1 MNWHRVSRNKILFV
15 TAVLLIVA
23 FSLAPFAWQVLT
35 SVKPRHEVLKVPP
48 TYLPSE
54 VSCENYADIFTA
66 RPFGRYI
73 LNSLIIAV
81 GATLLALAAGAP
93 AAYALARLRIRGA
106 GALLKL
112 ILVGALFP
120 HIVYLLPLYEV
131 VRALHLMNNPLS
143 LIVPYAAL
151 NLPFVVWVLY
161 SFFRQMPK
169 DIEEAALVDGF
180 SRAGILARI
189 VIPIS
194 APALATTAIL
204 VFIFAWNEFLLA
216 LTFMTRDS
224 ARTVPVGIAMLR
236 GATIYEIPW
245 GQISAA
251 IVITTVPV
259 VIVVLALQKRIVQG
273 LTAGAVK
280 G

>member
-1 MNWHRVSRNKILFV
+1 MNWHKAKTTRVLFAA
-15 TAVLLIVA
+15 AVLAIVVY
-23 FSLAPFAWQVLT
+23 SLAPFAWQVVT
-35 SVKPRHEVLKVPP
+35 SVKPRHEVMKIPP

-54 VSCENYADIFTA
+54 VSFENYSDIFRA

-73 LNSLIIAV
+73 FNSLLIAA

-93 AAYALARLRIRGA
+93 AAYALARLKIRGS
-106 GALLKL
+106 GTILKL

-120 HIVYLLPLYEV
+120 HIVYILPLYEL
-131 VRALHLMNNPLS
+131 VRGLHLMNNPLS
-143 LIVPYAAL
+143 LIMPYAAL

-161 SFFRQMPK
+161 SFFRQMPR
-169 DIEEAALVDGF
+169 DIEDAALVDGF
-180 SRAGILARI
+180 SRTGLLTRI
-189 VIPIS
+189 VVPMS

-204 VFIFAWNEFLLA
+204 VFIFAWNEFLFA

-251 IVITTVPV
+251 IVLTTTPV
-259 VIVVLALQKRIVQG
+259 VIMVLLLQRRIVQG